1 MAQSTIKSIIKL
13 VKFRLS
19 ASVAGSAIFGYIIS
33 CKWNGNGFLS
43 SNFDWAVMWGVFL
56 GGMLLTFG
64 SNGLNQVIEKENDAI
79 MNRTSGRPVATGAM
93 SPKFALIV
101 SWLMA
106 LLGII
111 ILQVFTTFAA
121 TFAGILSFF
130 IYVFLYTPLKQNTPL
145 SVMVGAIPG
154 ALPPLIGY
162 LAFTGKLDYPGTL
175 LFLVQFFWQFAHFW
189 AIAWILHD
197 DYQKVGYWML
207 PTKSGRSKSSASQ
220 ILIYTV
226 ILILSSMMP
235 VYFVYKNIDMQ
246 NGIGQFAL
254 VISLGIMLLFFAYK
268 LYQNLDVKS
277 AKRLM
282 FASLIYNPLI
292 YLTYIIF

>member
-1 MAQSTIKSIIKL
+1 
-13 VKFRLS
+13 
-19 ASVAGSAIFGYIIS
+19 
-33 CKWNGNGFLS
+33 
-43 SNFDWAVMWGVFL
+43 
-56 GGMLLTFG
+56 
-64 SNGLNQVIEKENDAI
+64 
-79 MNRTSGRPVATGAM
+79 
-93 SPKFALIV
+93 
-101 SWLMA
+101 
-106 LLGII
+106 
-111 ILQVFTTFAA
+111 
-121 TFAGILSFF
+121 
-130 IYVFLYTPLKQNTPL
+130 
-145 SVMVGAIPG
+145 MVGAIPG

>member
-1 MAQSTIKSIIKL
+1 MAQSQIKSIAKL

-19 ASVAGSAIFGYIIS
+19 ASVAGSAVFGYIIS
-33 CKWNGNGFLS
+33 CKWNGFGIISN
-43 SNFDWAVMWGVFL
+43 NFDWAVMWGVL
-56 GGMLLTFG
+56 IGGLLLTFG
-64 SNGLNQVIEKENDAI
+64 SNGLNQVIEKDNDAI
-79 MNRTSGRPVATGAM
+79 MDRTANRPLPSGNL
-93 SPKFALIV
+93 SPKLALIV
-101 SWLMA
+101 SWIMA
-106 LLGII
+106 LLGIFVLLI
-111 ILQVFTTFAA
+111 FTTFAA
-121 TFAGILSFF
+121 TYAGIISFF
-130 IYVFLYTPLKQNTPL
+130 IYVFLYTPLKQSTPL

-162 LAFTGKLDYPGTL
+162 LAFTGTLDYPGTL

-207 PTKSGRSKSSASQ
+207 PTKSGRSKQSAAQ

-226 ILILSSMMP
+226 LLIVTTMMP
-235 VYFVYKNIDMQ
+235 IYFVYKNIDVGNAVVQ
-246 NGIGQFAL
+246 LTL
-254 VISLGIMLLFFAYK
+254 VLALGIMLLFFAFK
-268 LYQNLDVKS
+268 LYQNLDIKS

-282 FASLIYNPLI
+282 FASLIHNPLI